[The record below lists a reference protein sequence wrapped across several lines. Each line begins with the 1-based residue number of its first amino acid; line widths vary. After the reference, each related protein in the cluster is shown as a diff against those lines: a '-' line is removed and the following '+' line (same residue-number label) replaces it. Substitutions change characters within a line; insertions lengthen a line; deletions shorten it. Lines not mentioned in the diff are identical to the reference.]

1 MLDQQYCQHKN
12 NVGPMNMQLSGYV
25 LKYLKFANIY
35 YMYIHKLADILANGW
50 FDVGPTPL
58 AQQALHMSTILF

>member
-1 MLDQQYCQHKN
+1 MAVLLVQH
-12 NVGPMNMQLSGYV
+12 GPTA
-25 LKYLKFANIY
+25 FAGRFA
-35 YMYIHKLADILANGW
+35 HRADILANGW